1 MNLSVE
7 ENVVLL
13 VLEREGRKKGKRGCF
28 PWGGYVLV
36 LRGIVQID

>member
-13 VLEREGRKKGKRGCF
+13 VLEREGRKKESVVAFLGVGMC
-28 PWGGYVLV
+28 
-36 LRGIVQID
+36 